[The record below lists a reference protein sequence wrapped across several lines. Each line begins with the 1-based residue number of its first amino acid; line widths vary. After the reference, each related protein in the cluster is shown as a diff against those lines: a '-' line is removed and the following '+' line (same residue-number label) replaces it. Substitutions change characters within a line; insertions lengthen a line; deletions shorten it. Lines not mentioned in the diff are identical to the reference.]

1 MRLLRLS
8 TLLLTLLSAG
18 LSFNQI
24 TWAGTFS
31 QLSSNRWVTVSKV
44 YDGDTFKTR
53 SGEKVRLLGINTPE
67 IAHGGKPGQP
77 FGKIAKHE
85 LKSLIQGKLVRLQF
99 DREKRDKYGRLLAHI
114 YLRDGTWINAHM
126 IERGLAHSYTFAPN
140 FRHSSELLKK
150 ERTARNSKPG
160 IWNNPR
166 FKLLKASRAGE
177 KHIGQFRVVSGKI
190 VSIEK
195 KKWGFKLGKLSITV
209 PKAHRKWFKTPPE
222 LKLNTLVTVHGK
234 IRISSRGKLYLALHS
249 PYDLEIMKP

>member
-1 MRLLRLS
+1 MRLFRLS
-8 TLLLTLLSAG
+8 TLLLTVLSAG

-31 QLSSNRWVTVSKV
+31 LVGSNRWVTVSKV

-77 FGKIAKHE
+77 LGKMAKRE
-85 LKSLIQGKLVRLQF
+85 LKSLILDKRVRLRF

-114 YLRDGTWINAHM
+114 YLRDGTWLNAHM
-126 IERGLAHSYTFAPN
+126 IERGLAHSYAFAPN
-140 FRHSSELLKK
+140 FRHSSVLLKR
-150 ERTARNSKPG
+150 EQDARNQKLG
-160 IWNNPR
+160 IWSNPR
-166 FKLLKASRAGE
+166 FKLLKASKTGE
-177 KHIGQFRVVSGKI
+177 RHIGQFRVISGKI
-190 VSIEK
+190 ISIDK
-195 KKWGFKLGKLSITV
+195 NRWGFKLGKLSITV
-209 PKAHRKWFKTPPE
+209 PKAHRKWFKAPPA
-222 LKLNTLVTVHGK
+222 LKQNDLIIVHGK